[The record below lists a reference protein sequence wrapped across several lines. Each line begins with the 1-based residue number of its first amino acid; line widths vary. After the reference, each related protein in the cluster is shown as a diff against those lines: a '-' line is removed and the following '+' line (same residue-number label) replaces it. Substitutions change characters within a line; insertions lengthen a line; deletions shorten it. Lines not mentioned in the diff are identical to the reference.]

1 MRSRF
6 SLLPRALACAALV
19 ACEAVPRP
27 ADPPADS
34 TAKTAV
40 SDSAPAPRP
49 AAFHGLRT
57 AKYSAR
63 DLAAAKDWYRKV
75 LGVDPYFD
83 EPFYVGFNVGGF
95 ELGIVPDT
103 TATTERPESGV
114 AYWGVDD
121 ADAAFARLVSL
132 GATSFE
138 PIQDVGGGIRIGAV
152 RDPFGNILG
161 VIYNPHFK
169 LAAP

>member
-1 MRSRF
+1 MPDS
-6 SLLPRALACAALV
+6 ALAPKA
-19 ACEAVPRP
+19 
-27 ADPPADS
+27 
-34 TAKTAV
+34 
-40 SDSAPAPRP
+40 

-57 AKYSAR
+57 AKYSAS

-95 ELGIVPDT
+95 ELGIVPDS
-103 TATTERPESGV
+103 TATMERPESGV
-114 AYWGVDD
+114 AYWGVAD
-121 ADAAFARLVSL
+121 ADATFARLLSL

-161 VIYNPHFK
+161 VIHNPHFK